1 MTEIQNHWLS
11 AQSSCFIERH
21 SNSSCSF
28 VFRSSYR
35 SIAPSEC
42 FSQGVSWSPI
52 YNNSLYF
59 CNSHYMSFLLFDWL
73 LMIYWHADV
82 KIASI
87 AGKIDEWVIF
97 GLVAAM
103 WISCLWSHKDQ
114 LDSSPNYSLAA
125 LCTILLFLPHLD
137 VICDLWSVTE
147 LIHGNTECS
156 CVMYTEENM
165 F

>member
-28 VFRSSYR
+28 VFRLSYR

-59 CNSHYMSFLLFDWL
+59 CNKSLYVILAFWLVTYDLLARRCKDSQHSWQDWWMSDFWSCSCYVNLMFVEPQRSTWL
-73 LMIYWHADV
+73 LAKLFPRSFVYHSFV
-82 KIASI
+82 
-87 AGKIDEWVIF
+87 
-97 GLVAAM
+97 
-103 WISCLWSHKDQ
+103 
-114 LDSSPNYSLAA
+114 LATSW
-125 LCTILLFLPHLD
+125 CH
-137 VICDLWSVTE
+137 LWSVICYWIDTWQ
-147 LIHGNTECS
+147 HG
-156 CVMYTEENM
+156 M
-165 F
+165 